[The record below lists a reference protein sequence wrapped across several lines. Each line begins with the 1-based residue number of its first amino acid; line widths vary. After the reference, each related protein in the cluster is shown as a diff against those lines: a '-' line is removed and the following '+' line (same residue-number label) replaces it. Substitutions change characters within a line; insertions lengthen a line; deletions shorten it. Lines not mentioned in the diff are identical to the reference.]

1 MLRQLL
7 GRRSAAAATRSSLLC
22 SGPRTAP
29 WHLRAFSSTP
39 DASALPAVVEEP
51 RLDTLERIKA
61 VPEHP
66 RLRIA
71 LVGRTNVGKSTLFNR
86 LTKTRSAIVHNV
98 PGTTRDRRY
107 AQATLAG
114 LELDVIDTG
123 GLEDAPS
130 GSLEEGMLEQTR
142 RAVHE
147 ADLVFFLIDGRQG
160 ITPID
165 THFARWLRKEDPEAP
180 VHLVANKVEGYPDRW
195 EDALNDCYQL
205 GLGGAIPMSAE
216 HGEGITL
223 LLDAIIP
230 AYDAFEKEQA
240 KLEAEAQGP
249 EDKAS
254 HSADVAV
261 ENEKEDVRRQWLVCK
276 WRIELTRVSY
286 LYICLQSRIIKL
298 AIVGRPN
305 VGKSTLLNK
314 IVRKERVLTGPEPG
328 VTRDSVEVPWTFHGR
343 PIKLVDTA
351 GIRRYSK
358 RDHDDQIENL
368 SVRDAFR
375 AIDSAQ
381 VVVVVVDMSEPKL
394 IHMDLT
400 IAQRVIEEGRA
411 LVLAANKSDLAES
424 NVEFQLKRIQD
435 ELQDSLAQV
444 RGVPVV
450 PISALTGK
458 GIKKLVPEVYVRQSF
473 AMKAYEKWDLR
484 VTTGRLNR
492 WLKAM
497 ARHHPPPTVKGKTLN
512 VKYATQVKSRPPT
525 FAVFVS
531 KPSDVPESY
540 QRFLLSQL
548 REEFDMVGVP
558 ARLLLRG
565 NKENPFEK
573 RKKFQQRTSS
583 VLHGKQRKPQEP
595 AASAA
600 SGATPDKKTKKEKPT
615 MSKTKKQQTGHFTP
629 RRFKKK

>member
-1 MLRQLL
+1 MLRSLL
-7 GRRSAAAATRSSLLC
+7 RRSPRSSRGLLRPARC
-22 SGPRTAP
+22 
-29 WHLRAFSSTP
+29 FSSLAD
-39 DASALPAVVEEP
+39 DAEP
-51 RLDTLERIKA
+51 RSFLED
-61 VPEHP
+61 HP

-107 AQATLAG
+107 ARATLAG
-114 LELDVIDTG
+114 LELDVVDTG
-123 GLEDAPS
+123 GLADAPS

-147 ADLVFFLIDGRQG
+147 ADVVFFLVDGRQG
-160 ITPID
+160 VTHVD
-165 THFARWLRKEDPEAP
+165 THFARWLRRENPQAP
-180 VHLVANKVEGYPDRW
+180 VHLVANKLEGDPARW
-195 EDALNDCYQL
+195 ESELNDCYQL
-205 GLGGAIPMSAE
+205 GMGGAIPLSAE
-216 HGEGITL
+216 HGEGLTL
-223 LLDAIIP
+223 LLDEIIP
-230 AYDAFEKEQA
+230 EYEKFEKLTET
-240 KLEAEAQGP
+240 KEAQVKQEEGEQTEE
-249 EDKAS
+249 ED
-254 HSADVAV
+254 D
-261 ENEKEDVRRQWLVCK
+261 DPR
-276 WRIELTRVSY
+276 T
-286 LYICLQSRIIKL
+286 IKL

-314 IVRKERVLTGPEPG
+314 IVRNDRVLTGPEPG

-411 LVLAANKSDLAES
+411 LVLAANKSDLAGA
-424 NVEFQLKRIQD
+424 NVEYEMQRIQN

-450 PISALTGK
+450 PISALTGN
-458 GIKKLVPEVYVRQSF
+458 GIKKLVPEVL
-473 AMKAYEKWDLR
+473 KAYEKWDLR

-531 KPSDVPESY
+531 KPSDVPEAY
-540 QRFLLSQL
+540 QRFLLTQL

-583 VLHGKQRKPQEP
+583 VLHGKQRQEP
-595 AASAA
+595 KTTAVSTPAAPTSGKKSAL
-600 SGATPDKKTKKEKPT
+600 TR
-615 MSKTKKQQTGHFTP
+615 KQKSGHFTP
-629 RRFKKK
+629 RRFKGKK

>member
-1 MLRQLL
+1 MLRALV
-7 GRRSAAAATRSSLLC
+7 RRSTCASSLLVRPSLCYSSAVSEEC
-22 SGPRTAP
+22 SRSF
-29 WHLRAFSSTP
+29 LN
-39 DASALPAVVEEP
+39 D
-51 RLDTLERIKA
+51 
-61 VPEHP
+61 HP
-66 RLRIA
+66 RLRVA

-107 AQATLAG
+107 KCATVAG
-114 LELDVIDTG
+114 MDIDVIDTG

-130 GSLEEGMLEQTR
+130 GSLEIGMLEQTR
-142 RAVHE
+142 LAVHE
-147 ADLVFFLIDGRQG
+147 ADLIFFLIDGRQG
-160 ITPID
+160 VTPVD
-165 THFARWLRKEDPEAP
+165 THFARWLRKEDPKAP
-180 VHLVANKVEGYPDRW
+180 IHLVANKLEGDPERW
-195 EDALNDCYQL
+195 DDELNECYQL
-205 GLGGAIPMSAE
+205 GMGGAIPLSAE
-216 HGEGITL
+216 HGEGVTL
-223 LLDAIIP
+223 LLDEIIP
-230 AYDAFEKEQA
+230 LYEKFEEEK
-240 KLEAEAQGP
+240 QGRLKQH
-249 EDKAS
+249 EGE
-254 HSADVAV
+254 H
-261 ENEKEDVRRQWLVCK
+261 KEDDPR
-276 WRIELTRVSY
+276 T
-286 LYICLQSRIIKL
+286 IKL

-328 VTRDSVEVPWTFHGR
+328 VTRDSVEVAWTFHGR
-343 PIKLVDTA
+343 PIMLVDTA

-368 SVRDAFR
+368 SVRDSFR

-394 IHMDLT
+394 VHMDLT

-411 LVLAANKSDLAES
+411 LVLAANKSDLSGSRVDYEL
-424 NVEFQLKRIQD
+424 QRIQN
-435 ELQDSLAQV
+435 ELHDSLAQV
-444 RGVPVV
+444 RGVPIV

-458 GIKKLVPEVYVRQSF
+458 GIKNLVPEVL
-473 AMKAYEKWDLR
+473 KAYEKWDLR

-497 ARHHPPPTVKGKTLN
+497 ARHHPPPTIKGKTLN

-531 KPSDVPESY
+531 KPSEVPESY

-565 NKENPFEK
+565 KTENPFEK
-573 RKKFQQRTSS
+573 RKRFQQRTSS
-583 VLHGKQRKPQEP
+583 VLYGKQRQSREPINKVVVDPPVKPKTSKK
-595 AASAA
+595 ASL
-600 SGATPDKKTKKEKPT
+600 TR
-615 MSKTKKQQTGHFTP
+615 KQKTGHFIP
-629 RRFKKK
+629 RRVKKKSSTSTKFNR

>member
-1 MLRQLL
+1 MLRSLL
-7 GRRSAAAATRSSLLC
+7 KRSSRASTGLLRPVRC
-22 SGPRTAP
+22 
-29 WHLRAFSSTP
+29 FSS
-39 DASALPAVVEEP
+39 SADDTEP
-51 RLDTLERIKA
+51 RSFLED
-61 VPEHP
+61 HP

-71 LVGRTNVGKSTLFNR
+71 LVGRTNAGKSTLFNR

-107 AQATLAG
+107 KRATLAG
-114 LELDVIDTG
+114 LELDVVDTG

-130 GSLEEGMLEQTR
+130 GTLEEGMLEQTR
-142 RAVHE
+142 LAVHE
-147 ADLVFFLIDGRQG
+147 ADLVFFLVDGRQG
-160 ITPID
+160 ITPVD
-165 THFARWLRKEDPEAP
+165 KHFARWLRKENPQAP
-180 VHLVANKVEGYPDRW
+180 IHLVANKLEGDPERW
-195 EDALNDCYQL
+195 EDELNDCYQL
-205 GLGGAIPMSAE
+205 GMGGAIPLSAE

-223 LLDAIIP
+223 LLDEIIP
-230 AYDAFEKEQA
+230 VYEKFEKEKQD
-240 KLEAEAQGP
+240 KEAQL
-249 EDKAS
+249 K
-254 HSADVAV
+254 
-261 ENEKEDVRRQWLVCK
+261 EKEGEQEEEEDD
-276 WRIELTRVSY
+276 
-286 LYICLQSRIIKL
+286 SRTIKL

-314 IVRKERVLTGPEPG
+314 IVRNDRVLTGPEPG

-343 PIKLVDTA
+343 SIKLVDTA

-368 SVRDAFR
+368 SVRDSFR

-411 LVLAANKSDLAES
+411 LVLAANKSDLAGASVDLEM
-424 NVEFQLKRIQD
+424 QRIQN

-450 PISALTGK
+450 PISALTGN
-458 GIKKLVPEVYVRQSF
+458 GIKKLVPEVL
-473 AMKAYEKWDLR
+473 KAYEKWDLPCYY
-484 VTTGRLNR
+484 
-492 WLKAM
+492 WASESM
-497 ARHHPPPTVKGKTLN
+497 AQGYGETPPASDGQGQDAKRQVRDAGEVPTAHVC
-512 VKYATQVKSRPPT
+512 R
-525 FAVFVS
+525 
-531 KPSDVPESY
+531 
-540 QRFLLSQL
+540 L

-583 VLHGKQRKPQEP
+583 VLFGKQRLTQKSTDEST
-595 AASAA
+595 ADAKK
-600 SGATPDKKTKKEKPT
+600 DKKASLTR
-615 MSKTKKQQTGHFTP
+615 KQKTGHFTP
-629 RRFKKK
+629 RRFKGKKK

>member
-1 MLRQLL
+1 MHTLPPRASCHWLRA
-7 GRRSAAAATRSSLLC
+7 RRAWASLA
-22 SGPRTAP
+22 TAP
-29 WHLRAFSSTP
+29 APQRFSEAH
-39 DASALPAVVEEP
+39 D
-51 RLDTLERIKA
+51 
-61 VPEHP
+61 

-107 AQATLAG
+107 ARSTVAG
-114 LELDVIDTG
+114 LELDIVDTG
-123 GLEDAPS
+123 GLADAPS
-130 GSLEEGMLEQTR
+130 GTLEEGMLEQTR

-147 ADLVFFLIDGRQG
+147 ADLVFFLVDGRQG
-160 ITPID
+160 VTPVD
-165 THFARWLRKEDPEAP
+165 SHFARWLRRENARAP
-180 VHLVANKVEGYPDRW
+180 IHLVANKLEGDVDRW
-195 EDALNDCYQL
+195 ENELNDCYQL
-205 GLGGAIPMSAE
+205 GMGGAIPLSAE
-216 HGEGITL
+216 HGDGVPL
-223 LLDAIIP
+223 LLDEIIP
-230 AYDAFEKEQA
+230 MYATFQQTMTATR
-240 KLEAEAQGP
+240 EAQGK
-249 EDKAS
+249 DRK
-254 HSADVAV
+254 DQ
-261 ENEKEDVRRQWLVCK
+261 EKDDSDPR
-276 WRIELTRVSY
+276 T
-286 LYICLQSRIIKL
+286 IKL

-314 IVRKERVLTGPEPG
+314 IVRSDRVLTGPQPG

-343 PIKLVDTA
+343 PIQLVDTA

-358 RDHDDQIENL
+358 RDHEDQIENL

-411 LVLAANKSDLAES
+411 LVLAANKSDLAGAG
-424 NVEFQLKRIQD
+424 VELEMQRIQN

-450 PISALTGK
+450 PISALTGS
-458 GIKKLVPEVYVRQSF
+458 GIKKLVPEVL
-473 AMKAYEKWDLR
+473 KAYERWDLR

-497 ARHHPPPTVKGKTLN
+497 SRHHPPPTVKGKTLN
-512 VKYATQVKSRPPT
+512 IKYATQVKSRPPT

-531 KPSDVPESY
+531 KPSEVPEAY

-583 VLHGKQRKPQEP
+583 VLYGKQRHARK
-595 AASAA
+595 AAAESTSAA
-600 SGATPDKKTKKEKPT
+600 PVQSKSGKKSPLTR
-615 MSKTKKQQTGHFTP
+615 KQKTGHFVP
-629 RRFKKK
+629 RRYKNKK

>member
-1 MLRQLL
+1 
-7 GRRSAAAATRSSLLC
+7 
-22 SGPRTAP
+22 
-29 WHLRAFSSTP
+29 
-39 DASALPAVVEEP
+39 
-51 RLDTLERIKA
+51 
-61 VPEHP
+61 
-66 RLRIA
+66 IA

-107 AQATLAG
+107 ARSTVAG
-114 LELDVIDTG
+114 LELDVVDTG
-123 GLEDAPS
+123 GLADAPS
-130 GSLEEGMLEQTR
+130 GTLEEGMLEQTR
-142 RAVHE
+142 LAVHE
-147 ADLVFFLIDGRQG
+147 ADVVFFLIDGRQG
-160 ITPID
+160 ITPVD
-165 THFARWLRKEDPEAP
+165 THFARWLRRENPKAP
-180 VHLVANKVEGYPDRW
+180 IHLVANKLEGDPERW
-195 EDALNDCYQL
+195 QDELNDCYQL
-205 GLGGAIPMSAE
+205 GMGGAIPLSAE

-223 LLDAIIP
+223 LLDEIIP
-230 AYDAFEKEQA
+230 EYEKFEKVKEL
-240 KLEAEAQGP
+240 KEAQVKEEEGEQE
-249 EDKAS
+249 ED
-254 HSADVAV
+254 DVS
-261 ENEKEDVRRQWLVCK
+261 
-276 WRIELTRVSY
+276 ELAALDGCFGHVQPRA
-286 LYICLQSRIIKL
+286 IKL

-314 IVRKERVLTGPEPG
+314 IVRNDRVLTGPEPG
-328 VTRDSVEVPWTFHGR
+328 VTRDSVEVPWTFQGR

-358 RDHDDQIENL
+358 RDHGDQIENL

-411 LVLAANKSDLAES
+411 LVLAANKSDLAGT
-424 NVEFQLKRIQD
+424 NVEFEMQRIQN

-450 PISALTGK
+450 PISALTGN
-458 GIKKLVPEVYVRQSF
+458 GIKKLVPEVL
-473 AMKAYEKWDLR
+473 KAYEKWDLR

-540 QRFLLSQL
+540 QRFLLTQL

-573 RKKFQQRTSS
+573 RKK
-583 VLHGKQRKPQEP
+583 
-595 AASAA
+595 
-600 SGATPDKKTKKEKPT
+600 
-615 MSKTKKQQTGHFTP
+615 
-629 RRFKKK
+629 

>member
-1 MLRQLL
+1 MMLRHLL
-7 GRRSAAAATRSSLLC
+7 GRSS
-22 SGPRTAP
+22 
-29 WHLRAFSSTP
+29 RASPSILHPFRCLSSV
-39 DASALPAVVEEP
+39 SEP
-51 RLDTLERIKA
+51 RSFLED
-61 VPEHP
+61 HP
-66 RLRIA
+66 RLRVA

-86 LTKTRSAIVHNV
+86 LTKSRAAIVHNV

-107 AQATLAG
+107 AQATIAG
-114 LELDVIDTG
+114 LDLDVVDTG

-130 GSLEEGMLEQTR
+130 GTLEEGMLEQTKL
-142 RAVHE
+142 AVHE
-147 ADLVFFLIDGRQG
+147 ADIIFFLVDGRQG
-160 ITPID
+160 ITPVD
-165 THFARWLRKEDPEAP
+165 THFARWLRRENPKAP
-180 VHLVANKVEGYPDRW
+180 VHLVANKLEGYPDRW
-195 EDALNDCYQL
+195 EEEMNECYQL
-205 GLGGAIPMSAE
+205 GLGGAIPLSAE

-230 AYDAFEKEQA
+230 EYEKFEKQKKDQEEQEKA
-240 KLEAEAQGP
+240 GDE
-249 EDKAS
+249 EDDDPRA
-254 HSADVAV
+254 
-261 ENEKEDVRRQWLVCK
+261 
-276 WRIELTRVSY
+276 
-286 LYICLQSRIIKL
+286 IKL

-314 IVRKERVLTGPEPG
+314 IVRNDRVLTGPEPG
-328 VTRDSVEVPWTFHGR
+328 VTRDSVEVPWTFQGR

-358 RDHDDQIENL
+358 RDHSDQIENL

-375 AIDSAQ
+375 SIDSAQ

-411 LVLAANKSDLAES
+411 LVLAANKSDLAGA
-424 NVEFQLKRIQD
+424 NVEFEMNRIQN
-435 ELQDSLAQV
+435 ELMDSLAQV

-450 PISALTGK
+450 PISALTGN
-458 GIKKLVPEVYVRQSF
+458 GIKRLVPEV
-473 AMKAYEKWDLR
+473 MKAYEKWDLR

-497 ARHHPPPTVKGKTLN
+497 ARHHPPPTVKGKTIN

-531 KPSDVPESY
+531 NPSDVPEAY

-583 VLHGKQRKPQEP
+583 VLYGKQRQQV
-595 AASAA
+595 
-600 SGATPDKKTKKEKPT
+600 EKPVAVEAT
-615 MSKTKKQQTGHFTP
+615 SPDAKGSAKKKPSLTRKQKTGHFTP
-629 RRFKKK
+629 RRFKKKK

>member
-1 MLRQLL
+1 MQRLLQRSLRVSTGL
-7 GRRSAAAATRSSLLC
+7 RRSSHCLSSL
-22 SGPRTAP
+22 T
-29 WHLRAFSSTP
+29 HEVTTRAFFV
-39 DASALPAVVEEP
+39 D
-51 RLDTLERIKA
+51 
-61 VPEHP
+61 HP

-86 LTKTRSAIVHNV
+86 LTKTRSAIVHDV

-107 AQATLAG
+107 ARSSIAG

-123 GLEDAPS
+123 GLEDAPA
-130 GSLEEGMLEQTR
+130 GTLEEGMLEQTR
-142 RAVHE
+142 LAVHE
-147 ADLVFFLIDGRQG
+147 ADLVFFLVDGRQG
-160 ITPID
+160 ITPVD
-165 THFARWLRKEDPEAP
+165 MHFSRWLRRENAKASIH
-180 VHLVANKVEGYPDRW
+180 VVANKLEGDPERW
-195 EDALNDCYQL
+195 ENELNDCYEL
-205 GLGGAIPMSAE
+205 GMGGAIPLSAE
-216 HGEGITL
+216 HGEGIPL
-223 LLDAIIP
+223 LLDEIIP
-230 AYDAFEKEQA
+230 LYEKFEKNKQEEQA
-240 KLEAEAQGP
+240 QVQKKEEEEQ
-249 EDKAS
+249 
-254 HSADVAV
+254 
-261 ENEKEDVRRQWLVCK
+261 EKDDPR
-276 WRIELTRVSY
+276 T
-286 LYICLQSRIIKL
+286 IKL

-314 IVRKERVLTGPEPG
+314 IVRNDRVLTGPEPG

-358 RDHDDQIENL
+358 RDHNDQIENL

-411 LVLAANKSDLAES
+411 LVLAANKSDLAGART
-424 NVEFQLKRIQD
+424 EFEMQRIQN

-450 PISALTGK
+450 PISALTGN
-458 GIKKLVPEVYVRQSF
+458 GIKNLVPAVL
-473 AMKAYEKWDLR
+473 KAYEKWDLR
-484 VTTGRLNR
+484 ITTGRLNR

-497 ARHHPPPTVKGKTLN
+497 SRHHPPPTIKGKTLN

-531 KPSDVPESY
+531 NPSDMPEAY

-583 VLHGKQRKPQEP
+583 VLYGKQRQAHKSVDESTL
-595 AASAA
+595 ATASPVLKD
-600 SGATPDKKTKKEKPT
+600 GKKSLSLTR
-615 MSKTKKQQTGHFTP
+615 KQKTGHFIP
-629 RRFKKK
+629 RRFKGKK

>member
-1 MLRQLL
+1 MLRSLL
-7 GRRSAAAATRSSLLC
+7 KRSSRASTGLLRPVRC
-22 SGPRTAP
+22 
-29 WHLRAFSSTP
+29 FSS
-39 DASALPAVVEEP
+39 SADDTEP
-51 RLDTLERIKA
+51 RSFLED
-61 VPEHP
+61 HP

-107 AQATLAG
+107 KRATLAG
-114 LELDVIDTG
+114 LELDVVDTG

-130 GSLEEGMLEQTR
+130 GTLEEGMLEQTR
-142 RAVHE
+142 LAVHE
-147 ADLVFFLIDGRQG
+147 ADLVFFLVDGRQG
-160 ITPID
+160 ITPVD
-165 THFARWLRKEDPEAP
+165 KHFARWLRKENPQAP
-180 VHLVANKVEGYPDRW
+180 IHLVANKLEGDPERW
-195 EDALNDCYQL
+195 EDELNDCYQL
-205 GLGGAIPMSAE
+205 GMGGAIPLSAE

-223 LLDAIIP
+223 LLDEIIP
-230 AYDAFEKEQA
+230 VYEKFEKEKQD
-240 KLEAEAQGP
+240 KEAQL
-249 EDKAS
+249 K
-254 HSADVAV
+254 
-261 ENEKEDVRRQWLVCK
+261 EKEGEQEEEEDD
-276 WRIELTRVSY
+276 
-286 LYICLQSRIIKL
+286 SRTIKL

-314 IVRKERVLTGPEPG
+314 IVRNDRVLTGPEPG

-343 PIKLVDTA
+343 SIKLVDTA
-351 GIRRYSK
+351 GIRRYGK

-368 SVRDAFR
+368 SVRDSFR

-411 LVLAANKSDLAES
+411 LVLAANKSDLAGASVDLEM
-424 NVEFQLKRIQD
+424 QRIQN

-450 PISALTGK
+450 PISALTGN
-458 GIKKLVPEVYVRQSF
+458 GIKKLVPEVL
-473 AMKAYEKWDLR
+473 KAYEKWDLR

-525 FAVFVS
+525 FAVFVN
-531 KPSDVPESY
+531 KPSEVPESY

-583 VLHGKQRKPQEP
+583 VLFGKQRLTQKSTDEST
-595 AASAA
+595 ADAKK
-600 SGATPDKKTKKEKPT
+600 DKKASLTR
-615 MSKTKKQQTGHFTP
+615 KQKTGHFTP
-629 RRFKKK
+629 RRFKGKKK

>member
-1 MLRQLL
+1 MLRSLVQRSSRASTGLL
-7 GRRSAAAATRSSLLC
+7 RPVRCFSSVVNETETRS
-22 SGPRTAP
+22 
-29 WHLRAFSSTP
+29 F
-39 DASALPAVVEEP
+39 
-51 RLDTLERIKA
+51 LED
-61 VPEHP
+61 HP

-107 AQATLAG
+107 KRATVAG
-114 LELDVIDTG
+114 LELDVVDTG
-123 GLEDAPS
+123 GLEDTPS
-130 GSLEEGMLEQTR
+130 GTLEEGMLEQTR
-142 RAVHE
+142 LAVHE
-147 ADLVFFLIDGRQG
+147 ADLVFFLVDGRQG
-160 ITPID
+160 ITPVD
-165 THFARWLRKEDPEAP
+165 KHFARWLRKENPRAP
-180 VHLVANKVEGYPDRW
+180 IHLVANKLEGDPERW
-195 EDALNDCYQL
+195 EDELNDCYQL
-205 GLGGAIPMSAE
+205 GMGGAIPLSAE

-223 LLDAIIP
+223 LLDEIIP
-230 AYDAFEKEQA
+230 VYEKFEKDKQDKEA
-240 KLEAEAQGP
+240 KLKEQEGEQD
-249 EDKAS
+249 ED
-254 HSADVAV
+254 DP
-261 ENEKEDVRRQWLVCK
+261 R
-276 WRIELTRVSY
+276 T
-286 LYICLQSRIIKL
+286 IKL

-314 IVRKERVLTGPEPG
+314 IVRNDRVLTGPEPG

-368 SVRDAFR
+368 SVRDSFR

-411 LVLAANKSDLAES
+411 LVLAANKSDLAGASVDFEM
-424 NVEFQLKRIQD
+424 QRIQN
-435 ELQDSLAQV
+435 ELHDSLAQV

-450 PISALTGK
+450 PISALTGN
-458 GIKKLVPEVYVRQSF
+458 GIKKLVPEVL
-473 AMKAYEKWDLR
+473 KAYEKWDLR

-531 KPSDVPESY
+531 NPSEVPESY

-583 VLHGKQRKPQEP
+583 VLYGKQRQTQK
-595 AASAA
+595 ATDASTADA
-600 SGATPDKKTKKEKPT
+600 KKDKKPGLTR
-615 MSKTKKQQTGHFTP
+615 KQKTGHFTP
-629 RRFKKK
+629 RRFKGKKK

>member
-1 MLRQLL
+1 MGLVCVCVD
-7 GRRSAAAATRSSLLC
+7 AAQ
-22 SGPRTAP
+22 PRT
-29 WHLRAFSSTP
+29 
-39 DASALPAVVEEP
+39 
-51 RLDTLERIKA
+51 
-61 VPEHP
+61 
-66 RLRIA
+66 
-71 LVGRTNVGKSTLFNR
+71 
-86 LTKTRSAIVHNV
+86 
-98 PGTTRDRRY
+98 
-107 AQATLAG
+107 
-114 LELDVIDTG
+114 
-123 GLEDAPS
+123 
-130 GSLEEGMLEQTR
+130 
-142 RAVHE
+142 
-147 ADLVFFLIDGRQG
+147 
-160 ITPID
+160 
-165 THFARWLRKEDPEAP
+165 
-180 VHLVANKVEGYPDRW
+180 
-195 EDALNDCYQL
+195 
-205 GLGGAIPMSAE
+205 
-216 HGEGITL
+216 
-223 LLDAIIP
+223 
-230 AYDAFEKEQA
+230 
-240 KLEAEAQGP
+240 
-249 EDKAS
+249 
-254 HSADVAV
+254 
-261 ENEKEDVRRQWLVCK
+261 
-276 WRIELTRVSY
+276 
-286 LYICLQSRIIKL
+286 IKL

-314 IVRKERVLTGPEPG
+314 IVRNDRVLTGPEPG
-328 VTRDSVEVPWTFHGR
+328 VTRDSVEVPWTFLGR

-368 SVRDAFR
+368 SVRDSFR

-381 VVVVVVDMSEPKL
+381 VVVVVVDMNEPKL

-411 LVLAANKSDLAES
+411 LVLAANKSDLVGARVDFEL
-424 NVEFQLKRIQD
+424 QRIQN

-450 PISALTGK
+450 PISALSGN
-458 GIKKLVPEVYVRQSF
+458 GIKQLVPAVL
-473 AMKAYEKWDLR
+473 KAYEKWDLR

-540 QRFLLSQL
+540 KRFLLTQL

-583 VLHGKQRKPQEP
+583 VLYGQQRQAPKPD
-595 AASAA
+595 AAA
-600 SGATPDKKTKKEKPT
+600 SGASPEPKSGKKATLT
-615 MSKTKKQQTGHFTP
+615 RKQKSGHFVP
-629 RRFKKK
+629 RRFKGKK

>member
-1 MLRQLL
+1 MRSLL
-7 GRRSAAAATRSSLLC
+7 KRSSRFSTGLVRPSRCL
-22 SGPRTAP
+22 SSLTNDLKPRE
-29 WHLRAFSSTP
+29 F
-39 DASALPAVVEEP
+39 
-51 RLDTLERIKA
+51 LED
-61 VPEHP
+61 HP

-107 AQATLAG
+107 ARSTVAG
-114 LELDVIDTG
+114 LDLDVIDTG

-130 GSLEEGMLEQTR
+130 GTLEEGMLEQTR
-142 RAVHE
+142 LAVHE
-147 ADLVFFLIDGRQG
+147 ADLVFFLVDGRQG
-160 ITPID
+160 ITPVD
-165 THFARWLRKEDPEAP
+165 THFARWLRRENPKAS
-180 VHLVANKVEGYPDRW
+180 VHLVANKLEGDPERW
-195 EDALNDCYQL
+195 ETELNDCYEL
-205 GLGGAIPMSAE
+205 GMGGAIPLSAE

-223 LLDAIIP
+223 LLDEVIP
-230 AYDAFEKEQA
+230 MYEKFEKE
-240 KLEAEAQGP
+240 KHHKEAQGK
-249 EDKAS
+249 E
-254 HSADVAV
+254 
-261 ENEKEDVRRQWLVCK
+261 EDVEPEKDDPR
-276 WRIELTRVSY
+276 T
-286 LYICLQSRIIKL
+286 IKL

-314 IVRKERVLTGPEPG
+314 IVRNDRVLTGPEPG

-411 LVLAANKSDLAES
+411 LVLAANKSDLAGASVDFEL
-424 NVEFQLKRIQD
+424 QRIQN

-450 PISALTGK
+450 PISALTGN
-458 GIKKLVPEVYVRQSF
+458 GIKKLVPEVL
-473 AMKAYEKWDLR
+473 KAYERWDLR

-531 KPSDVPESY
+531 KPSDVPEAY

-565 NKENPFEK
+565 SKENPFEK

-583 VLHGKQRKPQEP
+583 VLYGKQRHIQK
-595 AASAA
+595 S
-600 SGATPDKKTKKEKPT
+600 DKKSTTATLSVSKSGKKSALT
-615 MSKTKKQQTGHFTP
+615 RKQKTGHFTP
-629 RRFKKK
+629 RRFKGKK

>member
-1 MLRQLL
+1 MLRGLL
-7 GRRSAAAATRSSLLC
+7 QRPTR
-22 SGPRTAP
+22 
-29 WHLRAFSSTP
+29 
-39 DASALPAVVEEP
+39 ASARLLRPVRCLSTTVEDAEP
-51 RLDTLERIKA
+51 RRFLED
-61 VPEHP
+61 HP

-107 AQATLAG
+107 ARSTVAG
-114 LELDVIDTG
+114 LELDVVDTG
-123 GLEDAPS
+123 GLADAPS
-130 GSLEEGMLEQTR
+130 GTLEEGMLEQTR
-142 RAVHE
+142 LAVHE
-147 ADLVFFLIDGRQG
+147 ADVVFFLIDGRQG
-160 ITPID
+160 ITPVD
-165 THFARWLRKEDPEAP
+165 THFARWLRRENPKAP
-180 VHLVANKVEGYPDRW
+180 IHLVANKLEGDPERW
-195 EDALNDCYQL
+195 QDELNDCYQL
-205 GLGGAIPMSAE
+205 GMGGAIPLSAE

-223 LLDAIIP
+223 LLDEIIP
-230 AYDAFEKEQA
+230 EYEKFEKVKEL
-240 KLEAEAQGP
+240 KEAQVKEEEGEQE
-249 EDKAS
+249 EDDPRA
-254 HSADVAV
+254 
-261 ENEKEDVRRQWLVCK
+261 
-276 WRIELTRVSY
+276 
-286 LYICLQSRIIKL
+286 IKL

-314 IVRKERVLTGPEPG
+314 IVRNDRVLTGPEPG
-328 VTRDSVEVPWTFHGR
+328 VTRDSVEVPWTFQGR

-358 RDHDDQIENL
+358 RDHGDQIENL

-411 LVLAANKSDLAES
+411 LVLAANKSDLAGT
-424 NVEFQLKRIQD
+424 NVEFEMQRIQN

-450 PISALTGK
+450 PISALTGN
-458 GIKKLVPEVYVRQSF
+458 GIKKLVPEVL
-473 AMKAYEKWDLR
+473 KAYEKWDLR

-540 QRFLLSQL
+540 QRFLLTQL

-583 VLHGKQRKPQEP
+583 VLYGKQRQE
-595 AASAA
+595 
-600 SGATPDKKTKKEKPT
+600 EKPAVEAT
-615 MSKTKKQQTGHFTP
+615 AQSKDSKKPALTRKQKTGHFVP
-629 RRFKKK
+629 RRFKGKK

>member
-1 MLRQLL
+1 MLRSLL
-7 GRRSAAAATRSSLLC
+7 RRSPCSGRGLLRPARCFSSL
-22 SGPRTAP
+22 AD
-29 WHLRAFSSTP
+29 
-39 DASALPAVVEEP
+39 DAEP
-51 RLDTLERIKA
+51 RRFLED
-61 VPEHP
+61 HP

-107 AQATLAG
+107 ARATLAG
-114 LELDVIDTG
+114 LELDVVDTG
-123 GLEDAPS
+123 GLADAPS
-130 GSLEEGMLEQTR
+130 GTLEQGMLEQTR

-147 ADLVFFLIDGRQG
+147 ADLVFFLVDGRQG
-160 ITPID
+160 VTHVD
-165 THFARWLRKEDPEAP
+165 THFARWLRRENTKAP
-180 VHLVANKVEGYPDRW
+180 VHLVANKLEGDPARW
-195 EDALNDCYQL
+195 ESELNDCYQL
-205 GLGGAIPMSAE
+205 GMGGAIPLSAE
-216 HGEGITL
+216 HGEGLTL
-223 LLDAIIP
+223 LLDEIIP
-230 AYDAFEKEQA
+230 EYEKFEKLKEM
-240 KLEAEAQGP
+240 KEAQLKQEEGEQQQEEE
-249 EDKAS
+249 ED
-254 HSADVAV
+254 D
-261 ENEKEDVRRQWLVCK
+261 DPR
-276 WRIELTRVSY
+276 T
-286 LYICLQSRIIKL
+286 IKL

-314 IVRKERVLTGPEPG
+314 IVRNDRVLTGPEY
-328 VTRDSVEVPWTFHGR
+328 VPWTFHGR

-411 LVLAANKSDLAES
+411 LVLAANKSDLAGA
-424 NVEFQLKRIQD
+424 NVELEMQRIQD

-450 PISALTGK
+450 PISALTGN
-458 GIKKLVPEVYVRQSF
+458 GIKKLVPEVL
-473 AMKAYEKWDLR
+473 KAYEKWDLR

-531 KPSDVPESY
+531 KPSDVPEAY

-583 VLHGKQRKPQEP
+583 KANLTRKQ
-595 AASAA
+595 
-600 SGATPDKKTKKEKPT
+600 KK
-615 MSKTKKQQTGHFTP
+615 GHFTP
-629 RRFKKK
+629 RRFKGKK

>member
-1 MLRQLL
+1 MLRGLL
-7 GRRSAAAATRSSLLC
+7 HRPTR
-22 SGPRTAP
+22 
-29 WHLRAFSSTP
+29 
-39 DASALPAVVEEP
+39 ASARLLRPVRCLSTTVEDAEP
-51 RLDTLERIKA
+51 RSFLED
-61 VPEHP
+61 HP

-107 AQATLAG
+107 ARSTVAG
-114 LELDVIDTG
+114 MELDVVDTG
-123 GLEDAPS
+123 GLADAPS
-130 GSLEEGMLEQTR
+130 GTLEEGMLEQTR
-142 RAVHE
+142 LAVHE
-147 ADLVFFLIDGRQG
+147 ADVVFFLIDGRQG
-160 ITPID
+160 ITPVD
-165 THFARWLRKEDPEAP
+165 THFARWLRRENPKAP
-180 VHLVANKVEGYPDRW
+180 IHLVANKLEGDPERW
-195 EDALNDCYQL
+195 QDELNDCYQL
-205 GLGGAIPMSAE
+205 GMGGAIPLSAE

-223 LLDAIIP
+223 LLDEIIP
-230 AYDAFEKEQA
+230 EYEKFEKVKEL
-240 KLEAEAQGP
+240 KEAQVKEEEGEQE
-249 EDKAS
+249 EDDPRA
-254 HSADVAV
+254 
-261 ENEKEDVRRQWLVCK
+261 
-276 WRIELTRVSY
+276 
-286 LYICLQSRIIKL
+286 IKL

-314 IVRKERVLTGPEPG
+314 IVRNDRVLTGPEPG
-328 VTRDSVEVPWTFHGR
+328 VTRDSVEVPWTFQGR

-358 RDHDDQIENL
+358 RDHGDQIENL

-411 LVLAANKSDLAES
+411 LVLAANKSDLAGT
-424 NVEFQLKRIQD
+424 NVEFEMQRIQN

-450 PISALTGK
+450 PISALTGN
-458 GIKKLVPEVYVRQSF
+458 GIKKLVPEVL
-473 AMKAYEKWDLR
+473 KAYEKWDLR

-540 QRFLLSQL
+540 QRFLLTQL

-583 VLHGKQRKPQEP
+583 VLYGKQRQEEKP
-595 AASAA
+595 AAE
-600 SGATPDKKTKKEKPT
+600 ATAQSKDSKKPALTR
-615 MSKTKKQQTGHFTP
+615 KQKTGHFVP
-629 RRFKKK
+629 RRFKGKK

>member
-1 MLRQLL
+1 MLRTLL
-7 GRRSAAAATRSSLLC
+7 QRSTCASSRRVR
-22 SGPRTAP
+22 
-29 WHLRAFSSTP
+29 
-39 DASALPAVVEEP
+39 PARWFTSNVTKHES
-51 RLDTLERIKA
+51 RFFLDD
-61 VPEHP
+61 HP

-107 AQATLAG
+107 KRATVAG
-114 LELDVIDTG
+114 MEIDVVDTG

-130 GSLEEGMLEQTR
+130 GTLEEGMLEQTR
-142 RAVHE
+142 LAVHE

-160 ITPID
+160 ITPVD
-165 THFARWLRKEDPEAP
+165 TYFARWLRREDTKAP
-180 VHLVANKVEGYPDRW
+180 IHLVANKLEGDPKRW
-195 EDALNDCYQL
+195 DDELTDCYQL
-205 GLGGAIPMSAE
+205 GMGGAIPLSAE
-216 HGEGITL
+216 HGEGVTL
-223 LLDAIIP
+223 LLDEIIP
-230 AYDAFEKEQA
+230 LYEKFEQEKQA
-240 KLEAEAQGP
+240 KEAELKQQEG
-249 EDKAS
+249 E
-254 HSADVAV
+254 HEADDPRA
-261 ENEKEDVRRQWLVCK
+261 
-276 WRIELTRVSY
+276 
-286 LYICLQSRIIKL
+286 IKL

-314 IVRKERVLTGPEPG
+314 IVRNERVLTGPEPG
-328 VTRDSVEVPWTFHGR
+328 VTRDSVEVSWTFHGR
-343 PIKLVDTA
+343 PIQLVDTA

-368 SVRDAFR
+368 SVRDSFR

-400 IAQRVIEEGRA
+400 IAQRVVEEGRA
-411 LVLAANKSDLAES
+411 LVLAANKSDLTGAR
-424 NVEFQLKRIQD
+424 VDF
-435 ELQDSLAQV
+435 ELQRLQNELNESLAQV

-450 PISALTGK
+450 PISALTGT
-458 GIKKLVPEVYVRQSF
+458 GIKKLVPEVL
-473 AMKAYEKWDLR
+473 KAYEKWNLR

-512 VKYATQVKSRPPT
+512 VKYATQVKARPPT

-531 KPSDVPESY
+531 NPSDVPESY

-548 REEFDMVGVP
+548 REEFKMEGVP

-565 NKENPFEK
+565 NRENPFEK

-583 VLHGKQRKPQEP
+583 VLYGKQRQSFKDTDKSRGD
-595 AASAA
+595 ASQQMP
-600 SGATPDKKTKKEKPT
+600 SSKKTSLTRKQKSGHFIPRRMKKKRLA
-615 MSKTKKQQTGHFTP
+615 KTKA
-629 RRFKKK
+629 RNRS

>member
-1 MLRQLL
+1 
-7 GRRSAAAATRSSLLC
+7 
-22 SGPRTAP
+22 
-29 WHLRAFSSTP
+29 
-39 DASALPAVVEEP
+39 
-51 RLDTLERIKA
+51 
-61 VPEHP
+61 
-66 RLRIA
+66 
-71 LVGRTNVGKSTLFNR
+71 
-86 LTKTRSAIVHNV
+86 
-98 PGTTRDRRY
+98 
-107 AQATLAG
+107 
-114 LELDVIDTG
+114 
-123 GLEDAPS
+123 
-130 GSLEEGMLEQTR
+130 MLEQTR

-147 ADLVFFLIDGRQG
+147 ADVIFFLVDGRQG
-160 ITPID
+160 VTHVD
-165 THFARWLRKEDPEAP
+165 THFARWLRRENPAAP
-180 VHLVANKVEGYPDRW
+180 VHLVANKLEGDPARW
-195 EDALNDCYQL
+195 ESELNDCFQL
-205 GLGGAIPMSAE
+205 GMGGAIPLSAE
-216 HGEGITL
+216 HGEGLTL
-223 LLDAIIP
+223 LLDEIIP
-230 AYDAFEKEQA
+230 EYEKFEKLKEA
-240 KLEAEAQGP
+240 KEAQTKQEQEQEEQ
-249 EDKAS
+249 EDDDDVSWRVGAS
-254 HSADVAV
+254 CTSGRLFGTRDPTRQADVV
-261 ENEKEDVRRQWLVCK
+261 D
-276 WRIELTRVSY
+276 
-286 LYICLQSRIIKL
+286 ICSCCPR
-298 AIVGRPN
+298 
-305 VGKSTLLNK
+305 
-314 IVRKERVLTGPEPG
+314 PG

-358 RDHDDQIENL
+358 RDHNDQIENL

-400 IAQRVIEEGRA
+400 IAQRVIEEGRG
-411 LVLAANKSDLAES
+411 LVLAANKSDLAGGK
-424 NVEFQLKRIQD
+424 VELEMQRIQN

-450 PISALTGK
+450 PISALTGN
-458 GIKKLVPEVYVRQSF
+458 GIKKLVPEVL
-473 AMKAYEKWDLR
+473 KAYEKWDLR

-525 FAVFVS
+525 FAVFVN

-583 VLHGKQRKPQEP
+583 VLYGKQRQESKP
-595 AASAA
+595 AAETTAAA
-600 SGATPDKKTKKEKPT
+600 SSNSKSGKKSSLTR
-615 MSKTKKQQTGHFTP
+615 KQKTGHFVP
-629 RRFKKK
+629 RRFKGKK

>member
-1 MLRQLL
+1 MLRSLL
-7 GRRSAAAATRSSLLC
+7 QRSSL
-22 SGPRTAP
+22 
-29 WHLRAFSSTP
+29 SSTGLLRP
-39 DASALPAVVEEP
+39 VRCVSSVVNDAET
-51 RLDTLERIKA
+51 RLFLED
-61 VPEHP
+61 HP

-107 AQATLAG
+107 KRATLAG
-114 LELDVIDTG
+114 LELDVVDTG

-130 GSLEEGMLEQTR
+130 GTLEEGMLEQTR
-142 RAVHE
+142 LAVHE
-147 ADLVFFLIDGRQG
+147 ADLVFFLVDGRQG
-160 ITPID
+160 ITPVD
-165 THFARWLRKEDPEAP
+165 THFARWLRRENPQASI
-180 VHLVANKVEGYPDRW
+180 HLVANKLEGDPERW
-195 EDALNDCYQL
+195 EDELNDCYRL
-205 GLGGAIPMSAE
+205 GMGGAIPLSAE

-223 LLDAIIP
+223 LLDEIIP
-230 AYDAFEKEQA
+230 VYEKFEKEKQDKEA
-240 KLEAEAQGP
+240 KLKEQEGDQE
-249 EDKAS
+249 EDDPRA
-254 HSADVAV
+254 
-261 ENEKEDVRRQWLVCK
+261 
-276 WRIELTRVSY
+276 
-286 LYICLQSRIIKL
+286 IKL

-314 IVRKERVLTGPEPG
+314 IVRNDRVLTGPEPG
-328 VTRDSVEVPWTFHGR
+328 VTRDSVEVLWTFQGR

-368 SVRDAFR
+368 SVRDSFR

-411 LVLAANKSDLAES
+411 LVLAANKSDLAGASVDFEM
-424 NVEFQLKRIQD
+424 QRIQN

-450 PISALTGK
+450 PISALTGN
-458 GIKKLVPEVYVRQSF
+458 GIKKLVPEVL
-473 AMKAYEKWDLR
+473 KAYEKWDLR

-531 KPSDVPESY
+531 KPSEVPESY

-583 VLHGKQRKPQEP
+583 VLYGKQRQTQRSTDESTADASPKAKSGKKP
-595 AASAA
+595 SL
-600 SGATPDKKTKKEKPT
+600 TR
-615 MSKTKKQQTGHFTP
+615 KQKTGHFTP
-629 RRFKKK
+629 RRFKGKK

>member
-1 MLRQLL
+1 MLRNLL
-7 GRRSAAAATRSSLLC
+7 RRPTRASTGLLRPARC
-22 SGPRTAP
+22 
-29 WHLRAFSSTP
+29 FSSIV
-39 DASALPAVVEEP
+39 DDSES
-51 RLDTLERIKA
+51 RYFLED
-61 VPEHP
+61 HP
-66 RLRIA
+66 RLRVA

-107 AQATLAG
+107 KQATVAG
-114 LELDVIDTG
+114 LDLDVVDTG

-130 GSLEEGMLEQTR
+130 GTLEEGMLEQTR
-142 RAVHE
+142 LALHE
-147 ADLVFFLIDGRQG
+147 ADLIFFLVDGRQG

-165 THFARWLRKEDPEAP
+165 KHFARWLRKENPQASI
-180 VHLVANKVEGYPDRW
+180 HLVANKLEGDPVRW
-195 EDALNDCYQL
+195 EDELNDCYQL
-205 GLGGAIPMSAE
+205 GMGGAIPLSAE

-223 LLDAIIP
+223 LLDEIIP
-230 AYDAFEKEQA
+230 EYEKFEKKKEV
-240 KLEAEAQGP
+240 EEAQLKKEEG
-249 EDKAS
+249 E
-254 HSADVAV
+254 
-261 ENEKEDVRRQWLVCK
+261 EKDDPR
-276 WRIELTRVSY
+276 T
-286 LYICLQSRIIKL
+286 IKL

-314 IVRKERVLTGPEPG
+314 IVRNDRVLTGPEPG
-328 VTRDSVEVPWTFHGR
+328 VTRDSVEVPWMFHGH

-368 SVRDAFR
+368 SVRDSFR

-411 LVLAANKSDLAES
+411 LVLAANKSDLAGS
-424 NVEFQLKRIQD
+424 SVEFEMQRIQN

-450 PISALTGK
+450 PISALTGN
-458 GIKKLVPEVYVRQSF
+458 GIKKLVPEVL
-473 AMKAYEKWDLR
+473 KAYEKWDLR

-512 VKYATQVKSRPPT
+512 VKYATQVKTRPPT

-531 KPSDVPESY
+531 KPSEVPESY
-540 QRFLLSQL
+540 KRFLLTQL

-583 VLHGKQRKPQEP
+583 VLYGKQRQEQKP
-595 AASAA
+595 AA
-600 SGATPDKKTKKEKPT
+600 EKPDASS
-615 MSKTKKQQTGHFTP
+615 SKAKPSLTKKQKSGHFTP
-629 RRFKKK
+629 RRFKGKK

>member
-1 MLRQLL
+1 MTKIRKQNGKFQFLEFQQSNLKRISANHVRYWTIRQSHLLLELEGICANHALEETRTTHTHIRVMLRTLL
-7 GRRSAAAATRSSLLC
+7 QRSSRAPAGLLRPARC
-22 SGPRTAP
+22 
-29 WHLRAFSSTP
+29 FSS
-39 DASALPAVVEEP
+39 VVEDAEA
-51 RLDTLERIKA
+51 RLFLED
-61 VPEHP
+61 HP

-86 LTKTRSAIVHNV
+86 LTKTRAAIVHNV

-107 AQATLAG
+107 ARASVAG
-114 LELDVIDTG
+114 LELDVVDTG

-130 GSLEEGMLEQTR
+130 GTLEEGMLEQTR
-142 RAVHE
+142 LALHE
-147 ADLVFFLIDGRQG
+147 ADLVFFLVDGRQG
-160 ITPID
+160 VTPVD
-165 THFARWLRKEDPEAP
+165 AHFARWLRRENPEAP
-180 VHLVANKVEGYPDRW
+180 IHLVANKLEGDPERW
-195 EDALNDCYQL
+195 ADELNDCYRL
-205 GLGGAIPMSAE
+205 GLGGAIPLSAE
-216 HGEGITL
+216 HGDGVTL
-223 LLDAIIP
+223 LLDEIIP
-230 AYDAFEKEQA
+230 VYDAFEKE
-240 KLEAEAQGP
+240 KELKEARLKEQQG
-249 EDKAS
+249 EDDPRA
-254 HSADVAV
+254 
-261 ENEKEDVRRQWLVCK
+261 
-276 WRIELTRVSY
+276 
-286 LYICLQSRIIKL
+286 IKL

-314 IVRKERVLTGPEPG
+314 IVRNDRVLTGPEPG

-343 PIKLVDTA
+343 PIQLVDTA

-368 SVRDAFR
+368 SVRDSFR

-411 LVLAANKSDLAES
+411 LVLAANKSDLAGAS
-424 NVEFQLKRIQD
+424 VEFEMQRIQK

-450 PISALTGK
+450 PISALTGN
-458 GIKKLVPEVYVRQSF
+458 GIKKLVPEVL
-473 AMKAYEKWDLR
+473 KAYEKWDLR

-531 KPSDVPESY
+531 KPSEVPESY
-540 QRFLLSQL
+540 KRFLLSQL

-583 VLHGKQRKPQEP
+583 VLFGKQRQDQKRTDESLTST
-595 AASAA
+595 ASAK
-600 SGATPDKKTKKEKPT
+600 SKSDTKPSLT
-615 MSKTKKQQTGHFTP
+615 RKQKSGHFTP
-629 RRFKKK
+629 RRFKGKK

>member
-1 MLRQLL
+1 MLRNLL
-7 GRRSAAAATRSSLLC
+7 RRSSRPSPGLLRPARCLSSL
-22 SGPRTAP
+22 AE
-29 WHLRAFSSTP
+29 
-39 DASALPAVVEEP
+39 DVEP
-51 RLDTLERIKA
+51 RRFLED
-61 VPEHP
+61 HP

-86 LTKTRSAIVHNV
+86 LTKSRSAIVHNV

-107 AQATLAG
+107 ARATLAG
-114 LELDVIDTG
+114 LDMDVVDTG
-123 GLEDAPS
+123 GLADAPS
-130 GSLEEGMLEQTR
+130 GTLEEGMLEQTR

-147 ADLVFFLIDGRQG
+147 ADLVFFLVDGRQG
-160 ITPID
+160 VTHVD
-165 THFARWLRKEDPEAP
+165 THFARWLRRENPKAP
-180 VHLVANKVEGYPDRW
+180 VHLVANKLEGDPARW
-195 EDALNDCYQL
+195 ESELNDCYQL
-205 GLGGAIPMSAE
+205 GMGGAIPLSAE

-223 LLDAIIP
+223 LLDEIIP
-230 AYDAFEKEQA
+230 EYEKFEKLREA
-240 KLEAEAQGP
+240 KEAQLKQEEGQQEGDDD
-249 EDKAS
+249 ED
-254 HSADVAV
+254 DP
-261 ENEKEDVRRQWLVCK
+261 R
-276 WRIELTRVSY
+276 T
-286 LYICLQSRIIKL
+286 IKL

-314 IVRKERVLTGPEPG
+314 IVRNDRVLTGPEPG

-411 LVLAANKSDLAES
+411 LVLAANKSDLAGT
-424 NVEFQLKRIQD
+424 NVEFEMQRIQD

-450 PISALTGK
+450 PISALTGN
-458 GIKKLVPEVYVRQSF
+458 GIKKLVPEVL
-473 AMKAYEKWDLR
+473 KAYEKWDLR

-531 KPSDVPESY
+531 KPSDVPEAY
-540 QRFLLSQL
+540 QRFLLAQL

-583 VLHGKQRKPQEP
+583 VLYGKQRQEP
-595 AASAA
+595 KAAAA
-600 SGATPDKKTKKEKPT
+600 ATPAVSPDSKSSKKASLTR
-615 MSKTKKQQTGHFTP
+615 KQRTGHFKP
-629 RRFKKK
+629 RRFNGKK

>member
-1 MLRQLL
+1 MLRSLL
-7 GRRSAAAATRSSLLC
+7 QRSSL
-22 SGPRTAP
+22 
-29 WHLRAFSSTP
+29 SSTGLLRP
-39 DASALPAVVEEP
+39 VRCVSSVVNDAET
-51 RLDTLERIKA
+51 RLFLED
-61 VPEHP
+61 HP

-107 AQATLAG
+107 KRATLAG
-114 LELDVIDTG
+114 LELDVVDTG

-130 GSLEEGMLEQTR
+130 GTLEEGMLEQTR
-142 RAVHE
+142 LAVHE
-147 ADLVFFLIDGRQG
+147 ADLVFFLVDGRQG
-160 ITPID
+160 ITPVD
-165 THFARWLRKEDPEAP
+165 THFARWLRRENPQASI
-180 VHLVANKVEGYPDRW
+180 HLVANKLEGDPERW
-195 EDALNDCYQL
+195 EDELNDCYRL
-205 GLGGAIPMSAE
+205 GMGGAIPLSAE

-223 LLDAIIP
+223 LLDEIIP
-230 AYDAFEKEQA
+230 VYEKFEKEKQDKEA
-240 KLEAEAQGP
+240 KLKEQEGDQE
-249 EDKAS
+249 EDDPRA
-254 HSADVAV
+254 
-261 ENEKEDVRRQWLVCK
+261 
-276 WRIELTRVSY
+276 
-286 LYICLQSRIIKL
+286 IKL

-314 IVRKERVLTGPEPG
+314 IVRNDRVLTGPEPG
-328 VTRDSVEVPWTFHGR
+328 VTRDSVEVPWTFQGR

-368 SVRDAFR
+368 SVRDSFR

-411 LVLAANKSDLAES
+411 LVLAANKSDLAGASVDFEM
-424 NVEFQLKRIQD
+424 QRIQN

-450 PISALTGK
+450 PISALTGN
-458 GIKKLVPEVYVRQSF
+458 GIKKLVPEVL
-473 AMKAYEKWDLR
+473 KAYEKWDLR

-531 KPSDVPESY
+531 KPSEVPESY

-583 VLHGKQRKPQEP
+583 VLYGKQRQTQRSTDEST
-595 AASAA
+595 ADAS
-600 SGATPDKKTKKEKPT
+600 
-615 MSKTKKQQTGHFTP
+615 P
-629 RRFKKK
+629 RRKVARNHP

>member
-1 MLRQLL
+1 MLR
-7 GRRSAAAATRSSLLC
+7 SLLQR
-22 SGPRTAP
+22 PTR
-29 WHLRAFSSTP
+29 
-39 DASALPAVVEEP
+39 ASARLLRPVRCLSTTVEDAEP
-51 RLDTLERIKA
+51 RSFLED
-61 VPEHP
+61 HP

-107 AQATLAG
+107 ARSTVAG
-114 LELDVIDTG
+114 LELDVVDTG
-123 GLEDAPS
+123 GLADAPS
-130 GSLEEGMLEQTR
+130 GTLEEGMLEQTR
-142 RAVHE
+142 LAVHE
-147 ADLVFFLIDGRQG
+147 ADVVFFLIDGRQG
-160 ITPID
+160 ITPVD
-165 THFARWLRKEDPEAP
+165 THFARWLRRENPKAP
-180 VHLVANKVEGYPDRW
+180 IHLVANKLEGDPERW
-195 EDALNDCYQL
+195 QDELNDCYQL
-205 GLGGAIPMSAE
+205 GMGGAIPLSAE

-223 LLDAIIP
+223 LLDEIIP
-230 AYDAFEKEQA
+230 EYEKFEKVKEL
-240 KLEAEAQGP
+240 KEAQVKEEEGEQE
-249 EDKAS
+249 EDDPRA
-254 HSADVAV
+254 
-261 ENEKEDVRRQWLVCK
+261 
-276 WRIELTRVSY
+276 
-286 LYICLQSRIIKL
+286 IKL

-314 IVRKERVLTGPEPG
+314 IVRNDRVLTGPEPG
-328 VTRDSVEVPWTFHGR
+328 VTRDSVEVPWTFQGR

-358 RDHDDQIENL
+358 RDHGDQIENL

-411 LVLAANKSDLAES
+411 LVLAANKSDLAGT
-424 NVEFQLKRIQD
+424 NVEFEMQRIQN

-450 PISALTGK
+450 PISALTGN
-458 GIKKLVPEVYVRQSF
+458 GIKKLVPEVL
-473 AMKAYEKWDLR
+473 KAYEKWDLR

-540 QRFLLSQL
+540 QRFLLTQL

-583 VLHGKQRKPQEP
+583 VLYGKQRQE
-595 AASAA
+595 
-600 SGATPDKKTKKEKPT
+600 EKPAVEAT
-615 MSKTKKQQTGHFTP
+615 AQSKDSKKPALTRKQKTGHFVP
-629 RRFKKK
+629 RRFKGKK

>member
-1 MLRQLL
+1 MLR
-7 GRRSAAAATRSSLLC
+7 SLLRQTYAS
-22 SGPRTAP
+22 SGL
-29 WHLRAFSSTP
+29 LRPARCFSSI
-39 DASALPAVVEEP
+39 DES
-51 RLDTLERIKA
+51 RRFLED
-61 VPEHP
+61 HP
-66 RLRIA
+66 RMRIA

-86 LTKTRSAIVHNV
+86 LSKTRSAIVHNV

-107 AQATLAG
+107 ARATVAG
-114 LELDVIDTG
+114 LELDVVDTG

-130 GSLEEGMLEQTR
+130 GTLEEGMLEQTR
-142 RAVHE
+142 LAVHE
-147 ADLVFFLIDGRQG
+147 ADLVFFLVDGRQG
-160 ITPID
+160 ITPVD
-165 THFARWLRKEDPEAP
+165 THFARWLRRENPQAP
-180 VHLVANKVEGYPDRW
+180 IHLVANKLEGDPERW
-195 EDALNDCYQL
+195 EDELNECYQL
-205 GLGGAIPMSAE
+205 GMGGAIPLSAE
-216 HGEGITL
+216 HGEGVTL
-223 LLDAIIP
+223 LLDEIIP
-230 AYDAFEKEQA
+230 MYEKFEQEKTL
-240 KLEAEAQGP
+240 KEAQL
-249 EDKAS
+249 
-254 HSADVAV
+254 
-261 ENEKEDVRRQWLVCK
+261 KEEEGEQNDDPRA
-276 WRIELTRVSY
+276 
-286 LYICLQSRIIKL
+286 IKL

-314 IVRKERVLTGPEPG
+314 IVRNDRVLTGPEYVPG
-328 VTRDSVEVPWTFHGR
+328 VTRDSVEVPWTFHRR

-368 SVRDAFR
+368 SVRDSFR

-411 LVLAANKSDLAES
+411 LVLAANKSDLAGAS
-424 NVEFQLKRIQD
+424 IEFEMQRIQN

-444 RGVPVV
+444 RGVSVV
-450 PISALTGK
+450 PISALTGN
-458 GIKKLVPEVYVRQSF
+458 GIKKLVPEVL
-473 AMKAYEKWDLR
+473 KAYEKWDLR

-497 ARHHPPPTVKGKTLN
+497 ARHHPPPTVKGKSLN

-531 KPSDVPESY
+531 NPSEVPEAY
-540 QRFLLSQL
+540 QRFLLTQL

-583 VLHGKQRKPQEP
+583 VLYGKQRQHQTIAEKR
-595 AASAA
+595 ASIA
-600 SGATPDKKTKKEKPT
+600 SKAQKTSLT
-615 MSKTKKQQTGHFTP
+615 RKQKTGHFIP
-629 RRFKKK
+629 RRFKGKK

>member
-1 MLRQLL
+1 
-7 GRRSAAAATRSSLLC
+7 
-22 SGPRTAP
+22 
-29 WHLRAFSSTP
+29 
-39 DASALPAVVEEP
+39 
-51 RLDTLERIKA
+51 
-61 VPEHP
+61 
-66 RLRIA
+66 
-71 LVGRTNVGKSTLFNR
+71 
-86 LTKTRSAIVHNV
+86 
-98 PGTTRDRRY
+98 
-107 AQATLAG
+107 
-114 LELDVIDTG
+114 
-123 GLEDAPS
+123 
-130 GSLEEGMLEQTR
+130 MLEQTR
-142 RAVHE
+142 LALHE
-147 ADLVFFLIDGRQG
+147 ADLIFFLIDGRQG

-165 THFARWLRKEDPEAP
+165 KHFARWLRKENPEAP
-180 VHLVANKVEGYPDRW
+180 IHLVANKLEGDPERW
-195 EDALNDCYQL
+195 ENELNDCYQL
-205 GLGGAIPMSAE
+205 GMGGAIPLSAE

-223 LLDAIIP
+223 LLDEIIP
-230 AYDAFEKEQA
+230 DYEKFEKKKEM
-240 KLEAEAQGP
+240 KEAQL
-249 EDKAS
+249 K
-254 HSADVAV
+254 
-261 ENEKEDVRRQWLVCK
+261 KEEGEEQDDPR
-276 WRIELTRVSY
+276 T
-286 LYICLQSRIIKL
+286 IKL

-314 IVRKERVLTGPEPG
+314 IVRNDRVLTGPEPG

-368 SVRDAFR
+368 SVRDSFR

-411 LVLAANKSDLAES
+411 LVLAANKSDLAGS
-424 NVEFQLKRIQD
+424 SVEFEMQRIQN

-450 PISALTGK
+450 PISALTGN
-458 GIKKLVPEVYVRQSF
+458 GIKKLVPEVL
-473 AMKAYEKWDLR
+473 KAYEKWDLR

-497 ARHHPPPTVKGKTLN
+497 ARHHPPPTIKGKTLN
-512 VKYATQVKSRPPT
+512 VKYATQVKTRPPT

-531 KPSDVPESY
+531 NPSEVPESY

-583 VLHGKQRKPQEP
+583 VLYGKQRQSQKPEAESKSETSSP
-595 AASAA
+595 
-600 SGATPDKKTKKEKPT
+600 KTKSSLT
-615 MSKTKKQQTGHFTP
+615 RKQKTGHFTP
-629 RRFKKK
+629 RRFKGKK

>member
-1 MLRQLL
+1 MLRSLL
-7 GRRSAAAATRSSLLC
+7 KRSSRASTGLLRPVRC
-22 SGPRTAP
+22 
-29 WHLRAFSSTP
+29 FSS
-39 DASALPAVVEEP
+39 SADDTEP
-51 RLDTLERIKA
+51 RSFLED
-61 VPEHP
+61 HP

-107 AQATLAG
+107 KRATLAG
-114 LELDVIDTG
+114 LELDVVDTG

-130 GSLEEGMLEQTR
+130 GTLEEGMLEQTR
-142 RAVHE
+142 LAVHE
-147 ADLVFFLIDGRQG
+147 ADLVFFLVDGRQG
-160 ITPID
+160 ITPVD
-165 THFARWLRKEDPEAP
+165 KHFARWLRKENPQAP
-180 VHLVANKVEGYPDRW
+180 IHLVANKLEGDPERW
-195 EDALNDCYQL
+195 EDELNDCYQL
-205 GLGGAIPMSAE
+205 GMGGAIPLSAE

-223 LLDAIIP
+223 LLDEIIP
-230 AYDAFEKEQA
+230 
-240 KLEAEAQGP
+240 
-249 EDKAS
+249 
-254 HSADVAV
+254 
-261 ENEKEDVRRQWLVCK
+261 
-276 WRIELTRVSY
+276 
-286 LYICLQSRIIKL
+286 SRTIKL

-314 IVRKERVLTGPEPG
+314 IVRNDRVLTGPEY
-328 VTRDSVEVPWTFHGR
+328 VPWTFHGR
-343 PIKLVDTA
+343 SIKLVDTA
-351 GIRRYSK
+351 GIRRYGK

-368 SVRDAFR
+368 SVRDSFR

-411 LVLAANKSDLAES
+411 LVLAANKSDLAGASVDLEM
-424 NVEFQLKRIQD
+424 QRIQN

-450 PISALTGK
+450 PISALTGN
-458 GIKKLVPEVYVRQSF
+458 GIKKLVPEVL
-473 AMKAYEKWDLR
+473 KAYEKWDLR

-525 FAVFVS
+525 FAVFVN
-531 KPSDVPESY
+531 KPSEVPESY

-583 VLHGKQRKPQEP
+583 KASLTRKQK
-595 AASAA
+595 
-600 SGATPDKKTKKEKPT
+600 
-615 MSKTKKQQTGHFTP
+615 TGHFTP
-629 RRFKKK
+629 RRFKGKKK

>member
-1 MLRQLL
+1 MLR
-7 GRRSAAAATRSSLLC
+7 SLLQR
-22 SGPRTAP
+22 PTR
-29 WHLRAFSSTP
+29 
-39 DASALPAVVEEP
+39 ASARLLRPVRCLSTTVEDAEP
-51 RLDTLERIKA
+51 RSFLED
-61 VPEHP
+61 HP

-107 AQATLAG
+107 ARSTVAG
-114 LELDVIDTG
+114 LELDVVDTG
-123 GLEDAPS
+123 GLADAPS
-130 GSLEEGMLEQTR
+130 GTLEEGMLEQTR
-142 RAVHE
+142 LAVHE
-147 ADLVFFLIDGRQG
+147 ADVVFFLIDGRQG
-160 ITPID
+160 ITPVD
-165 THFARWLRKEDPEAP
+165 THFARWLRRENPKAP
-180 VHLVANKVEGYPDRW
+180 IHLVANKLEGDPERW
-195 EDALNDCYQL
+195 QDELNDCYQL
-205 GLGGAIPMSAE
+205 GMGGAIPLSAE

-223 LLDAIIP
+223 LLDEIIP
-230 AYDAFEKEQA
+230 EYEKFEKV
-240 KLEAEAQGP
+240 KGLKEAQVKEEEGEQE
-249 EDKAS
+249 EDDPRA
-254 HSADVAV
+254 
-261 ENEKEDVRRQWLVCK
+261 
-276 WRIELTRVSY
+276 
-286 LYICLQSRIIKL
+286 IKL

-314 IVRKERVLTGPEPG
+314 IVRNDRVLTGPEPG
-328 VTRDSVEVPWTFHGR
+328 VTRDSVEVPWTFQGR

-358 RDHDDQIENL
+358 RDHGDQIENL

-411 LVLAANKSDLAES
+411 LVLAANKSDLAGT
-424 NVEFQLKRIQD
+424 NVEFEMQRIQN

-450 PISALTGK
+450 PISALTGN
-458 GIKKLVPEVYVRQSF
+458 GIKKLVPEVL
-473 AMKAYEKWDLR
+473 KAYEKWDLR

-540 QRFLLSQL
+540 QRFLLTQL

-583 VLHGKQRKPQEP
+583 VLYGKQRQE
-595 AASAA
+595 
-600 SGATPDKKTKKEKPT
+600 EKPAVEAT
-615 MSKTKKQQTGHFTP
+615 AQSKDSKKPALTRKQKTGHFVP
-629 RRFKKK
+629 RRFKGKK